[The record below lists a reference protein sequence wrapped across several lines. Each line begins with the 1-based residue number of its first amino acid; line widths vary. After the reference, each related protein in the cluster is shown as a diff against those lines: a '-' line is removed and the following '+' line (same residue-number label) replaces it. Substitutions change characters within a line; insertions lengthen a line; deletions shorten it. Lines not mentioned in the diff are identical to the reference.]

1 MTKYNVI
8 FDMDGVIFDSE
19 KALYDCW
26 MEKAKEH
33 DLDLDLVS
41 ETYIK
46 CIGTNDNQ
54 TTEIYETAFLP
65 ILGHEGCRTLW
76 DEVTDFHKDRYKDGR
91 LPIKPYVKE
100 ILDYLHDNS
109 VRVGIA
115 SSSKKATVERQIG
128 VAELDHYFDGIV
140 GGDAVKISKP
150 NPEIYLIACDEF
162 GFRPEETF
170 AIEDSFNGIRAA
182 KAAGMRPIMVPDMI
196 PADDEMRELS
206 EHICSDLKEVI
217 EYLKSLG

>member
-1 MTKYNVI
+1 MSNYNVI
-8 FDMDGVIFDSE
+8 FDMDGVIFDTE

-26 MEKAKEH
+26 METAEQH
-33 DLDLDLVS
+33 GLDLDLVR

-54 TTEIYETAFLP
+54 TTEIYESAFLP
-65 ILGHEGCRTLW
+65 ILGQEGCRALW
-76 DEVTDFHKDRYKDGR
+76 DECTAYHKEKYKDG
-91 LPIKPYVKE
+91 LFPVKPGVRE
-100 ILDYLHDNS
+100 ILEYLRGNS
-109 VRVGIA
+109 VKVGIA

-128 VAELDHYFDGIV
+128 VVNLAHYFDGIV

-150 NPEIYLIACDEF
+150 NPEIYLLACNEF
-162 GFRPEETF
+162 GFEPGETF

-196 PADDEMRELS
+196 APDDEMKSLS
-206 EHICSDLKEVI
+206 EYICEDLYGVE
-217 EYLKSLG
+217 EYLKRL